1 MDKMA
6 ENISTQEKWISE
18 QNSKIE
24 QPYNSITPLTK
35 LITQKTIPQ
44 QQCPRWG
51 SSLNNP
57 DGARPPEGDLNAVD
71 AARPNGSSR
80 NVPDGAWISS
90 RSNVQLQ

>member
-35 LITQKTIPQ
+35 LITQKQSP
-44 QQCPRWG
+44 
-51 SSLNNP
+51 NNNAT
-57 DGARPPEGDLNAVD
+57 DGAVALITQMGLGHLKATLMP
-71 AARPNGSSR
+71 
-80 NVPDGAWISS
+80 
-90 RSNVQLQ
+90 